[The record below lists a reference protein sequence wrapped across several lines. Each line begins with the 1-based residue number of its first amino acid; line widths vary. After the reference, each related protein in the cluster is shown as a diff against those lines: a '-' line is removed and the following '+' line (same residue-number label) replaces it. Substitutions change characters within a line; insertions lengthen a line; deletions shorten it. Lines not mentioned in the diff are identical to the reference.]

1 MRARQAVPAGESFLR
16 GALMIA
22 LAGFISRLL
31 GALYKPVA
39 TWLFRPYDGQNGE
52 AGMGLTTGPAAAYL
66 IVLAVSASG
75 LNVAISKLVAE
86 RLARGRP
93 DEARRVF
100 RISLGLMAGLGLILA
115 VAFYASAPFLAERA
129 GRPETAAGFR
139 AVAPAIFFVSVMAAY
154 RGLFQGL
161 QRMTPYAM
169 SQIYEQIVRI
179 VVGLFLIWLLAP
191 RSVALGAAGYNFG
204 TVAGAVVGLAYLLV
218 LYLRGEAALPESEP
232 ARIGPGQREPAGR
245 IVRAILAVAAPISLI
260 AAVQPLMLAADAWIV
275 IHRLEAVGIAGLQA
289 DAALGQLNN
298 AFSVIWLPAML
309 TNALYISLVPA
320 ITESLEQGNR
330 EQARLR
336 SVAAYRMTLLVGI
349 PAATGLWVLG
359 DGIYYL
365 IFGGEGGPVLSAMS
379 LGALFMMLQQTSSG
393 ILQGAG
399 NIASPTRNLLA
410 GLAVKVVLTY
420 WLTATPLGA
429 RGAAL
434 ATALGFA
441 VAAGLNLLA
450 SRRQMGPLMDWT
462 GMWLKPGAAAG
473 VMALGA
479 WWLLPLL
486 EGLLGSVRLAVLAD
500 IALAAG
506 IYAAVLLL
514 IGGVQARDLLL
525 IPRIGRPLADWLRR
539 RGLVRE

>member
-1 MRARQAVPAGESFLR
+1 
-16 GALMIA
+16 
-22 LAGFISRLL
+22 
-31 GALYKPVA
+31 
-39 TWLFRPYDGQNGE
+39 
-52 AGMGLTTGPAAAYL
+52 
-66 IVLAVSASG
+66 
-75 LNVAISKLVAE
+75 
-86 RLARGRP
+86 
-93 DEARRVF
+93 
-100 RISLGLMAGLGLILA
+100 
-115 VAFYASAPFLAERA
+115 
-129 GRPETAAGFR
+129 
-139 AVAPAIFFVSVMAAY
+139 
-154 RGLFQGL
+154 
-161 QRMTPYAM
+161 
-169 SQIYEQIVRI
+169 
-179 VVGLFLIWLLAP
+179 
-191 RSVALGAAGYNFG
+191 
-204 TVAGAVVGLAYLLV
+204 
-218 LYLRGEAALPESEP
+218 
-232 ARIGPGQREPAGR
+232 
-245 IVRAILAVAAPISLI
+245 
-260 AAVQPLMLAADAWIV
+260 
-275 IHRLEAVGIAGLQA
+275 
-289 DAALGQLNN
+289 
-298 AFSVIWLPAML
+298 
-309 TNALYISLVPA
+309 
-320 ITESLEQGNR
+320 
-330 EQARLR
+330 
-336 SVAAYRMTLLVGI
+336 
-349 PAATGLWVLG
+349 
-359 DGIYYL
+359 
-365 IFGGEGGPVLSAMS
+365 
-379 LGALFMMLQQTSSG
+379 MMLQQTSSG